1 MTPKEY
7 EINLKSALDLQ
18 NVMLEYFEDTYGD
31 YLFKLYTKKK
41 PVNYVNFSTDEL
53 NFVFIF
59 NLDYNSMVHD
69 LRKKIWNDF
78 EIMFDYDLGMYGCPI
93 SVEFLRLK
101 IEKTI
106 FSYLNKKIK
115 IRISAGTSIFNPI
128 KDKSVN
134 AHATFMKYVKRADD
148 AMYIAKA
155 KGRNRVIQWK
165 ASA

>member
-1 MTPKEY
+1 MVILPGT
-7 EINLKSALDLQ
+7 NTQSLQ
-18 NVMLEYFEDTYGD
+18 RTAE
-31 YLFKLYTKKK
+31 
-41 PVNYVNFSTDEL
+41 
-53 NFVFIF
+53 
-59 NLDYNSMVHD
+59 
-69 LRKKIWNDF
+69 R
-78 EIMFDYDLGMYGCPI
+78 
-93 SVEFLRLK
+93 LRLK